1 MRMAEIE
8 TQQSI
13 TEWAEITFG
22 KVSKPEVLIH
32 RAREEFSEL
41 EEAVA
46 SGEIQEIG
54 KETAD
59 ILILLYRLLQ
69 IHGINVDDAVTEKM
83 QENRARKWQP
93 KGDGTGSHI
102 K

>member
-1 MRMAEIE
+1 MTHED
-8 TQQSI
+8 QQSI
-13 TEWAEITFG
+13 AAWADETFG
-22 KVSKPEVLIH
+22 DVANPRVLID
-32 RAREEFSEL
+32 RARIELDEL

-46 SGEIQEIG
+46 LGDKKEIG

-59 ILILLYRLLQ
+59 VLILLYRLLA
-69 IHGINVDDAVTEKM
+69 IHGLDVGAEISQKM
-83 QENRARKWQP
+83 NENRARQWLP